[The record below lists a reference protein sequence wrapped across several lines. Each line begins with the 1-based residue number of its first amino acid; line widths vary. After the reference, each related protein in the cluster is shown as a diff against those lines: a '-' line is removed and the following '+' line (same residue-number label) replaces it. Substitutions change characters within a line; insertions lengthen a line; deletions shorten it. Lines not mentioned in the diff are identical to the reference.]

1 MSIKRIRAVDRALL
15 VIEVLSQSGSC
26 SLTELRRKTGLDNAG
41 LLRIL
46 GTMIDRGWVRQ
57 LIVEKRYELSHSLGD
72 ILGAEAR
79 AHPMAELA
87 VPILLD
93 LRQNPYSLP
102 SDLCAIRGF
111 GQFEIIESTRLRGPM
126 APGRTGLGLQP
137 SLFQSAHGR
146 VILAHMSD
154 EMREKHIKAFLNRA
168 RKEDISWYNSGR
180 LNAELEI
187 TRKRGYG
194 IREELYWEPPFDET
208 PPIGAIAVPIIT
220 REGIYGSLSLLW
232 LEEHLSA
239 DTVIRS
245 GLLDRLK
252 ASAGD
257 ISTKLTEGS
266 IPAPD

>member
-1 MSIKRIRAVDRALL
+1 M
-15 VIEVLSQSGSC
+15 
-26 SLTELRRKTGLDNAG
+26 
-41 LLRIL
+41 
-46 GTMIDRGWVRQ
+46 
-57 LIVEKRYELSHSLGD
+57 SHSLGD

-79 AHPMAELA
+79 AHPMAEIA
-87 VPILLD
+87 VPILLE

-102 SDLCAIRGF
+102 SDLCAFRGF

-154 EMREKHIKAFLNRA
+154 EMCEKHIQAFLNRA
-168 RKEDISWYNSGR
+168 RKVDISWYNSGR
-180 LNAELEI
+180 LDAELEI
-187 TRKRGYG
+187 TRAGGYG
-194 IREELYWEPPFDET
+194 IREELYCEPPFDES
-208 PPIGAIAVPIIT
+208 PPIGAIADPIIT
-220 REGIYGSLSLLW
+220 RDGIHGSLSLLW

-245 GLLDRLK
+245 GLLERLK
-252 ASAGD
+252 ESACD
-257 ISTKLTEGS
+257 ISAKLSEGN

>member
-1 MSIKRIRAVDRALL
+1 M
-15 VIEVLSQSGSC
+15 
-26 SLTELRRKTGLDNAG
+26 
-41 LLRIL
+41 
-46 GTMIDRGWVRQ
+46 
-57 LIVEKRYELSHSLGD
+57 
-72 ILGAEAR
+72 
-79 AHPMAELA
+79 
-87 VPILLD
+87 PILLE
-93 LRQNPYSLP
+93 LRQNPYSLT

-154 EMREKHIKAFLNRA
+154 EISEKHIQAFLNRA

-180 LNAELEI
+180 LDAELEI

-194 IREELYWEPPFDET
+194 MREELYWEPPFDET

-220 REGIYGSLSLLW
+220 QDGIHGSLSLLW

-239 DTVIRS
+239 NTVIRS

-252 ASAGD
+252 ASANEL
-257 ISTKLTEGS
+257 STKLTEGS
-266 IPAPD
+266 IAPPD

>member
-26 SLTELRRKTGLDNAG
+26 SLTELRQKTGLDNAG

-57 LIVEKRYELSHSLGD
+57 LIVEKRYQMSHSLGD

-79 AHPMAELA
+79 AHPMAEIA
-87 VPILLD
+87 VPILLE

-102 SDLCAIRGF
+102 SDLCAFRGF

-154 EMREKHIKAFLNRA
+154 EMREKHTKAFLNRA

-180 LNAELEI
+180 LDAELEI
-187 TRKRGYG
+187 TRARGYG
-194 IREELYWEPPFDET
+194 IRAELYWEPPFDES

-220 REGIYGSLSLLW
+220 ADGIHGSLSLLW

-239 DTVIRS
+239 DTVLRS
-245 GLLDRLK
+245 GLLERLK
-252 ASAGD
+252 TSARD
-257 ISTKLTEGS
+257 ISTKLSEGS

>member
-1 MSIKRIRAVDRALL
+1 MNIKRIRAVDRALL

-79 AHPMAELA
+79 AHPMAEIA

-126 APGRTGLGLQP
+126 APGRTGLGLH
-137 SLFQSAHGR
+137 QSAHGR
-146 VILAHMSD
+146 VILAHISD
-154 EMREKHIKAFLNRA
+154 EMREKHTNTFLNRA

-180 LNAELEI
+180 LDAELEI
-187 TRKRGYG
+187 TRARGYG
-194 IREELYWEPPFDET
+194 IRAELYWEPPFDET
-208 PPIGAIAVPIIT
+208 PPVGAIAVPIIT
-220 REGIYGSLSLLW
+220 ADGIHGSLSLLW

-239 DTVIRS
+239 DTVLRS
-245 GLLDRLK
+245 GLLERLK
-252 ASAGD
+252 TSARD
-257 ISTKLTEGS
+257 ISTKLSEGS

>member
-26 SLTELRRKTGLDNAG
+26 SLTELRQKTGLDNAG

-79 AHPMAELA
+79 AHPMAEIA
-87 VPILLD
+87 VPILLE

-154 EMREKHIKAFLNRA
+154 EMREKHIEAFLNRA
-168 RKEDISWYNSGR
+168 RKEDIIWYNSGR
-180 LNAELEI
+180 LDAELETTI
-187 TRKRGYG
+187 NRGYG
-194 IREELYWEPPFDET
+194 IREELYWEPRLMKHFHWRNRGTHHHAGWNSRITKPVVAGRASKRKHRHSIWSVGSVKG
-208 PPIGAIAVPIIT
+208 IG
-220 REGIYGSLSLLW
+220 G
-232 LEEHLSA
+232 
-239 DTVIRS
+239 
-245 GLLDRLK
+245 
-252 ASAGD
+252 
-257 ISTKLTEGS
+257 
-266 IPAPD
+266 

>member
-26 SLTELRRKTGLDNAG
+26 SLTELRQKTGLDNAG
-41 LLRIL
+41 PLRIL
-46 GTMIDRGWVRQ
+46 GTMNDRGWVRQ

-79 AHPMAELA
+79 AHPMAEIA
-87 VPILLD
+87 VPILLE

-154 EMREKHIKAFLNRA
+154 EMREKHIQAFLNRA
-168 RKEDISWYNSGR
+168 RKETSVGIILADWMQNWKSHVHGDMAFEKSYIGNPHLMNRPPLAQSRFQLSRGWNSR
-180 LNAELEI
+180 
-187 TRKRGYG
+187 
-194 IREELYWEPPFDET
+194 
-208 PPIGAIAVPIIT
+208 IA
-220 REGIYGSLSLLW
+220 
-232 LEEHLSA
+232 
-239 DTVIRS
+239 
-245 GLLDRLK
+245 
-252 ASAGD
+252 
-257 ISTKLTEGS
+257 
-266 IPAPD
+266 

>member
-26 SLTELRRKTGLDNAG
+26 SLTELRQKTGLDNAG

-72 ILGAEAR
+72 ILGAAAR
-79 AHPMAELA
+79 AHPMAEIA
-87 VPILLD
+87 VPILLE

-102 SDLCAIRGF
+102 SDLCAIRGS

-126 APGRTGLGLQP
+126 APGRTGLGLH
-137 SLFQSAHGR
+137 QSAHGR
-146 VILAHMSD
+146 VILAHISD
-154 EMREKHIKAFLNRA
+154 EMREKHTNTFLNRA

-180 LNAELEI
+180 LDAELEI
-187 TRKRGYG
+187 TRARGYG
-194 IREELYWEPPFDET
+194 IRAELYWEPPFDES
-208 PPIGAIAVPIIT
+208 PPVGAIAVPIIT
-220 REGIYGSLSLLW
+220 ADGIHGSLSLLW

-239 DTVIRS
+239 DTVLRS
-245 GLLDRLK
+245 GLLERLK
-252 ASAGD
+252 TSARD
-257 ISTKLTEGS
+257 ISTKLSEGS